1 LYLEKRV
8 EVDSKRE
15 RERGCLERERER
27 GAGGIRRD
35 PRACGIKH
43 S

>member
-15 RERGCLERERER
+15 REREGVWREREKEAR
-27 GAGGIRRD
+27 EGSEEILA
-35 PRACGIKH
+35 RAV
-43 S
+43 